1 MENLKGF
8 MYSATDKYEKRIIF
22 ATKNSHL
29 GPIPKMRPSHRKGT
43 IAHLFFGTRDLKCNG
58 QIRTETV
65 FSSVDTRL
73 KNMKTNNQE
82 NLYRKLWKP
91 WQWAWKESSSRLGAN
106 GGTVGEERHE
116 YDWVV
121 LELAGNPETFV
132 LKNFKTIEI
141 VLQNNPT

>member
-29 GPIPKMRPSHRKGT
+29 GPIPKVRHSHRKGT
-43 IAHLFFGTRDLKCNG
+43 IAHLFFGTKDLKCNG

-73 KNMKTNNQE
+73 KIWRQITRRT
-82 NLYRKLWKP
+82 YI
-91 WQWAWKESSSRLGAN
+91 ESFESLDN
-106 GGTVGEERHE
+106 ELEKNPLL
-116 YDWVV
+116 DWEPMEG
-121 LELAGNPETFV
+121 L
-132 LKNFKTIEI
+132 
-141 VLQNNPT
+141 